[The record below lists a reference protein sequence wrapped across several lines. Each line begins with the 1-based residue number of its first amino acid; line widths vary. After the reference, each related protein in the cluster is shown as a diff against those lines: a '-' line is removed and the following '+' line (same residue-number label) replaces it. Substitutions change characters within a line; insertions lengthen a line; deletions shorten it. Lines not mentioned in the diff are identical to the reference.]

1 MSVLFRI
8 QGRLSS
14 ILIILISPFL
24 LLSCATTGTHLEQE
38 AAKALLTN
46 IHEERLIP
54 YPVEMTDEF
63 FYALMRGSRSIDGA
77 PGENYWQQYA
87 SYRLHAEINP
97 DTHVLNGF
105 MQATYFNNSP
115 DQLGTL
121 HLELAQN
128 VHKEGVIRSRPQ
140 EVTGGMNIHRVL
152 VDGIE
157 LKVGGFDNNTFYVD
171 GTQLVLRPERRLASG
186 DSIQV
191 EIEWDF
197 LIPMQGAG
205 GRMGRDDDLYY
216 IGYWY
221 PHFSVYD
228 DVYGWM
234 TDDFRGNAEF
244 YHGFADYELF
254 VTMPADWVVMGT
266 GEFMNPQET
275 LSEIVYERYQKSF
288 LSDEITAVI
297 TAEEFGFAAT
307 AETDTGYHVWH
318 FSSENIR
325 DVAFSATRRS
335 YWDATRAFVGDLNGD
350 GNPDYARINAFYRD
364 GAPLWVNAA
373 EYAQHSVTF
382 LSELAAFPYP
392 WPHMTTVEGANI
404 IGGGMEFPMMTIIG
418 SYNGLP
424 AWRLYSVT
432 AHEIAHMWMPMIVS
446 TNERRYTWI
455 DEGNTVFKTDFAR
468 KDFYPQMDLHGSTQ
482 AQYIMFALTG
492 REGEIM
498 RRSDFHYS
506 QQAYGVASYP
516 KPASILVALRGV
528 LGEEVFWE
536 AYHTFIREWAY
547 KHPYPWDMFNT
558 YNRVSGMDLS
568 WFWRSWYFET
578 WMLNQAIYSVEA
590 AKDETK
596 ITIKDYGDVPMPIL
610 LRVEY
615 EDGTSLDKRI
625 SQDVWLT
632 GSREVTV
639 RVPGINVQRV
649 LIDPDRFFPD
659 VERHLN
665 VWPRSSD

>member
-1 MSVLFRI
+1 MDFKKRFSNLT
-8 QGRLSS
+8 
-14 ILIILISPFL
+14 ILATLTFVIV
-24 LLSCATTGTHLEQE
+24 SCASIETQQ
-38 AAKALLTN
+38 KDSYQPRLLTDL
-46 IHEERLIP
+46 HSERLIP
-54 YPVEMTDEF
+54 YPVDMSDEF
-63 FYALMRGSRSIDGA
+63 AYALMRGTRSMDGA

-87 SYRLHAEINP
+87 RYSIQAEINP
-97 DTHVLNGF
+97 QTHVLTGSMN
-105 MQATYFNNSP
+105 AVYFNNSP

-128 VHKEGVIRSRPQ
+128 VHQEGVVRSRPQ
-140 EVTGGMNIHRVL
+140 EVTGGINLHRIL

-157 LKVGGFDNNTFYVD
+157 LTEGGFDDNTFYVD
-171 GTQLVLRPERRLASG
+171 GTQLVLRPARRLATG

-254 VTMPADWVVMGT
+254 VNMPADWVVMGT
-266 GEFMNPQET
+266 GNFVNPQET
-275 LSEIVYERYQKSF
+275 LSEIVYQRYMNSF
-288 LSDEITAVI
+288 LSDEITPVI

-307 AETDTGYHVWH
+307 APTETGYHTWH
-318 FSSENIR
+318 FSSEKIR

-335 YWDATRAFVGDLNGD
+335 YWDATRAAVGDLNGD
-350 GNPDYARINAFYRD
+350 GNIDYARINAFYRD

-382 LSELAAFPYP
+382 LSQLADFPYP

-404 IGGGMEFPMMTIIG
+404 IGGGMEYPMMTIIG

-455 DEGNTVFKTDFAR
+455 DEGNTVFKTDYAR

-482 AQYIMFALTG
+482 AQYIAFALTG

-528 LGEEVFWE
+528 LGEDVFWD

-558 YNRVSGMDLS
+558 YERVSGMDLS

-578 WMLNQAIYSVEA
+578 WMLNQVVHSVEV
-590 AKDETK
+590 KDGDTVV
-596 ITIKDYGDVPMPIL
+596 TIRDYGDVPMPVL
-610 LRVEY
+610 LRAEY
-615 EDGTSLDKRI
+615 ADGTVIDKRV
-625 SQDVWLT
+625 SHEVWLT
-632 GSREVTV
+632 GTRETTIIL
-639 RVPGINVQRV
+639 PGTGVQRV
-649 LIDPDRFFPD
+649 SIDPDRYFPD
-659 VERHLN
+659 VERHSN
-665 VWPRSSD
+665 TWPRITN